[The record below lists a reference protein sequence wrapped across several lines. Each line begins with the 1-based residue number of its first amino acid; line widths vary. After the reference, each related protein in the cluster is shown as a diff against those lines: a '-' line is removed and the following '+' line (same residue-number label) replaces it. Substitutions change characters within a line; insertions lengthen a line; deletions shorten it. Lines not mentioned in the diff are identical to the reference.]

1 MSLKRPKS
9 VSNHPGGDKIE
20 KNHDFSHFFC
30 WKICTVKNL
39 AIPLQRF
46 SAHEDPVPSWAV
58 FLTPCWKR
66 GESMRREI
74 LDMFAMRKIDK
85 QVRDKERWFR
95 GSPVKIPGQ
104 VKRQIKKHN
113 ESVKAEREGLV
124 AVVLDKRSCVFS
136 REKRQDNINTTK
148 SLILAQDER

>member
-1 MSLKRPKS
+1 
-9 VSNHPGGDKIE
+9 
-20 KNHDFSHFFC
+20 
-30 WKICTVKNL
+30 
-39 AIPLQRF
+39 
-46 SAHEDPVPSWAV
+46 
-58 FLTPCWKR
+58 
-66 GESMRREI
+66 
-74 LDMFAMRKIDK
+74 MFAMRKIDK

-136 REKRQDNINTTK
+136 REKDKTNINTTK